1 MSTLMPTAEE
11 RERRTR
17 ETVRR
22 SIEAGGVKW
31 GSLLFHLFL
40 LLMLLFSLGILIVL
54 LGDILINAWPTFRD
68 RGLDFVT
75 SGLSLSPETAGVFTA
90 IIGSLIISF
99 IVIILAFPVGVAAA
113 IYLEEYAPDNRL
125 SRSIDTTVRN
135 LASVPSIV
143 FGLLGLAVF
152 VTIVNGIGLGG
163 STEGRNVI
171 AAGITMAV
179 LVLPIV
185 IITSAEA
192 IRAVPN
198 TIREAGFGVGAT
210 RWETIRHHIVPAAAP
225 GILTGTV
232 LTLARAFGETAPLLV
247 IGVAT
252 GYFAPAAGAGI
263 MEQLTGPYTALPV
276 VVFSWTRQTQPEFIE
291 TLAPAAII
299 VLLVVLF
306 IMNAVAIYVRNR
318 YERKW

>member
-11 RERRTR
+11 RERRTQ

-31 GSLLFHLFL
+31 SSLPFQLFL
-40 LLMLLFSLGILIVL
+40 LMMLLVSLGILIVL
-54 LGDILINAWPTFRD
+54 LGDILISAWPTFRD
-68 RGLDFVT
+68 RGFDFVT

-90 IIGSLIISF
+90 IIGSLIISL
-99 IVIILAFPVGVAAA
+99 IVIVLAFPVGVAAA
-113 IYLEEYAPDNRL
+113 VYLEEYAPDNRL
-125 SRSIDTTVRN
+125 SRFIDTSVRN

-143 FGLLGLAVF
+143 YGLLGLAVF
-152 VTIVNGIGLGG
+152 VGVVNGIGLGG
-163 STEGRNVI
+163 NTNGRNVI

-210 RWETIRHHIVPAAAP
+210 RWESIRHHIVPAAAP

-232 LTLARAFGETAPLLV
+232 SLWLARSEKPL
-247 IGVAT
+247 
-252 GYFAPAAGAGI
+252 
-263 MEQLTGPYTALPV
+263 PYWSSASPPGTSLRLPGRGSWNKSPV
-276 VVFSWTRQTQPEFIE
+276 RTPPSQPWCSPGHVRPRRSSSRRWHPPPSSSFSSSCSS
-291 TLAPAAII
+291 
-299 VLLVVLF
+299 
-306 IMNAVAIYVRNR
+306 
-318 YERKW
+318 

>member
-1 MSTLMPTAEE
+1 MSTLMPTAQE
-11 RERRTR
+11 RERRTQ

-31 GSLLFHLFL
+31 SSLLFQVFL
-40 LLMLLFSLGILIVL
+40 LMMLLVSLGVLIVL
-54 LGDILINAWPTFRD
+54 LGDILISAWPTLRD
-68 RGLDFVT
+68 RGFDFVT

-90 IIGSLIISF
+90 IIGSLIISL
-99 IVIILAFPVGVAAA
+99 IVIVLAFPVGVAAA
-113 IYLEEYAPDNRL
+113 VYLEEYAPDNRL
-125 SRSIDTTVRN
+125 SRFIDTSVRN

-143 FGLLGLAVF
+143 YGLLGLAVF
-152 VTIVNGIGLGG
+152 VGVVNGIGLGG
-163 STEGRNVI
+163 NTNGKNVI

-252 GYFAPAAGAGI
+252 GYFAPPAGAGV
-263 MEQLTGPYTALPV
+263 MEQLTGPYTALPA
-276 VVFSWTRQTQPEFIE
+276 VVFSWTRQTQAEFIS
-291 TLAPAAII
+291 TLAPAAIV
-299 VLLVVLF
+299 VLLVILF
-306 IMNAVAIYVRNR
+306 IMNAVAIYARNR